1 MSTTSLTLDRLRF
14 KPRPED
20 FLNRNAGAVGEVFFN
35 RDTGS
40 LRVYNGQQSGGFE
53 IAKADLSNVD
63 SSILIEKIQG
73 ADLPIG
79 TLGDFI
85 FSEATIDTV
94 DNVKITI
101 TPDIEFD
108 NNLIIN
114 SQIQFSDGT
123 NTSSANIDASKITSG
138 ILNINRFGDSGTRDS
153 TTFLRGDNT
162 WAVISL
168 DNNSFET
175 ISIAGQNNITAAT
188 PASVLN
194 LIAGSNIL
202 LTANAQTNAITI
214 SSTAEVIDPT
224 NSFSIISIPEQDD
237 IEATSATSTL
247 NLIGGTN
254 ISLTT
259 DSATNTITFSNDII
273 NERQLVSVST
283 GTIENNATADADITG
298 YRGYVLYKIQTS
310 APAWIRLYASTAAR
324 TADVNRSQDQDPLP
338 GSGVIAEA
346 IITGNDLINN
356 GSYVASNYVAD
367 GYTDELSVLIAPGVF
382 GFNSESPITNNIPIA
397 VTNLSGESQD
407 ITVTLTVIN
416 ANFTLGVQETFTQS
430 TGTISDSASVNLNIT
445 GYRGYILQKLQT
457 SDAAWIRL
465 YTSDAARIID
475 QNRSQGQEPIL
486 SAGVITEIITTGSET
501 VLIAPGIFGFNNE
514 LPTTSNIPITVTN
527 LSGDNANITV
537 ALTAIGLEV

>member
-85 FSEATIDTV
+85 FNEATIDTV

-367 GYTDELSVLIAPGVF
+367 GYTGELSVLIAPGVF

>member
-85 FSEATIDTV
+85 FNEATIDTV

-194 LIAGSNIL
+194 LI
-202 LTANAQTNAITI
+202 
-214 SSTAEVIDPT
+214 
-224 NSFSIISIPEQDD
+224 
-237 IEATSATSTL
+237 
-247 NLIGGTN
+247 GGTN

-346 IITGNDLINN
+346 IITENDLINN
-356 GSYVASNYVAD
+356 GSYVASNYVASNYVAD
-367 GYTDELSVLIAPGVF
+367 GYTGELSVLIAPGVF

-397 VTNLSGESQD
+397 VTNLSSESQD